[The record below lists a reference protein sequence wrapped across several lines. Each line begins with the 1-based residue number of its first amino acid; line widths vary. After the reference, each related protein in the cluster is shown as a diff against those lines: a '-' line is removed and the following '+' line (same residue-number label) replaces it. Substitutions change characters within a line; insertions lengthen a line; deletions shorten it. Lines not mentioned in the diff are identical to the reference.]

1 MGLGHC
7 ALRNSSAEAKVCASN
22 PDAHSNRPK
31 ARLKLSSS
39 STIPM
44 MHLLA
49 GVFGSCTA
57 PYYRKLPVTRHCTY
71 GQFGGR
77 GSRAPTH
84 FELRASSRRSISAA
98 RRRLGRGWC
107 RRVCRAARPPRSAG
121 GHSRGR
127 IRPGRFHRGCRSIGG
142 DVLVG
147 I

>member
-7 ALRNSSAEAKVCASN
+7 ALKKFLAEAKVCASN

-57 PYYRKLPVTRHCTY
+57 PYYRKLPVTRHC
-71 GQFGGR
+71 
-77 GSRAPTH
+77 
-84 FELRASSRRSISAA
+84 
-98 RRRLGRGWC
+98 
-107 RRVCRAARPPRSAG
+107 
-121 GHSRGR
+121 
-127 IRPGRFHRGCRSIGG
+127 IRPLRKAQDSLSHLFTVQSEA
-142 DVLVG
+142 
-147 I
+147 